1 MDVQAKDTLTRF
13 CCLNPQNPEGFR
25 LLCELLRS
33 RPAGDERDAE
43 LLTAAM
49 HLARIDP
56 WSEEARESLREL
68 GKLPEGCATG
78 PLFVDASEPMGQ
90 QLVAGAERHG
100 KRKKR
105 RREQSDVEK
114 EVHHQTQQPAAGEDA
129 R

>member
-1 MDVQAKDTLTRF
+1 MLSVDVQAKDTLTRF
-13 CCLNPQNPEGFR
+13 CCLSPQNPEGFR
-25 LLCELLRS
+25 LLCELLRG

-56 WSEEARESLREL
+56 WSDEARRCLRGL
-68 GKLPEGCATG
+68 GKLPEEGDETA
-78 PLFVDASEPMGQ
+78 PLLVVASEPAAQ

-105 RREQSDVEK
+105 RREQSEVEK
-114 EVHHQTQQPAAGEDA
+114 EVHHQ
-129 R
+129 